1 MTGVIGTV
9 QPTHPESPS
18 RLCGSQ
24 TVSESRV
31 GTALPFPHLFFCP
44 HPHAFCYLWDALAY
58 SCQNQEQ
65 SLSCPSS
72 LARLGGGACMCVH
85 VHVCEHAH
93 ACRTCMTC
101 VCVCT
106 GDHDHTHIY
115 TESPNISMDT
125 HYNCVC
131 SCAHVSVLHVCMY
144 VYVCVYTER
153 RKPAPSGSLS
163 KPARPSSHDCCPLD
177 GTLG

>member
-1 MTGVIGTV
+1 MSLVLFSPLILSHHLGCVGLRLSQNLEWA
-9 QPTHPESPS
+9 QPSLFLTCFSVLTRMPFVTSGMLWLIHVRIKS
-18 RLCGSQ
+18 RACL
-24 TVSESRV
+24 V
-31 GTALPFPHLFFCP
+31 PPHWPGL
-44 HPHAFCYLWDALAY
+44 
-58 SCQNQEQ
+58 
-65 SLSCPSS
+65 
-72 LARLGGGACMCVH
+72 GGACMCVH

-115 TESPNISMDT
+115 TVSPNISMDT

-153 RKPAPSGSLS
+153 REPAPSGSLS